1 MSRRRRWFV
10 LALVAACVLALFGVA
25 LLARGGGSV
34 PDGVDQNRTGPVLLV
49 PGYGGST
56 ASLQVL
62 ADALRNEGRDV
73 VLVELPG
80 DGRGDLRDQ
89 ARQVRA
95 AADAAVARGAPSVD
109 VVGYSAG
116 GVVVR
121 LWAAA
126 GGVAVARR
134 VVTLGSP
141 HHGTQVAAMGATL
154 APEACPTACRQLVP
168 GSDLLEGLEE
178 TPEGPVWTSVWTA
191 QDETVTPPETA
202 RLSGAVNI
210 QVQQVCADAR
220 VSHGQLPH
228 DPLVLGLVTRAL
240 GPAAMVAAPPPAQC
254 DAIRA
259 LGAAGRA

>member
-1 MSRRRRWFV
+1 V
-10 LALVAACVLALFGVA
+10 LALVGACVLALFGAAV
-25 LLARGGGSV
+25 LVRGSGSH
-34 PDGVDQNRTGPVLLV
+34 PDGVDQRRAGPVLLV

-89 ARQVRA
+89 ARQVQA

-109 VVGYSAG
+109 LVGYSAG

-121 LWAAA
+121 LWAAQ

-134 VVTLGSP
+134 IVTLGSP
-141 HHGTQVAAMGATL
+141 HHGTQVAATGATL

-168 GSDLLEGLEE
+168 GSDLLESLEE
-178 TPEGPVWTSVWTA
+178 TPDGPVWTSVWTA

-210 QVQQVCADAR
+210 QVQGVCPDAR
-220 VSHGQLPH
+220 VSHGLLPR

-240 GPAAMVAAPPPAQC
+240 GPAAMVAAPSSAQC